1 MGESSDEIRRR
12 IESERNEV
20 INDICDNIAYNTG
33 KGIIHAYEGREDE
46 MSPSIRERYIN
57 CKNDLEK
64 KWGKDVDPC
73 IETIFAR
80 MYGLI

>member
-1 MGESSDEIRRR
+1 MKESSEEIRRR

-20 INDICDNIAYNTG
+20 INNICDNIAYNTG

-46 MSPSIRERYIN
+46 MTPDTREKYSN
-57 CKNDLEK
+57 CKKDIEK
-64 KWGKDVDPC
+64 KHGKKADPHV
-73 IETIFAR
+73 EAIFAR